1 MLKPLLTM
9 HNRTDEERSKVL
21 VFEDGAPGVI
31 AARAAGMEVVWVPDM
46 ELVKTLGDDHGLK
59 PSHTH
64 DSLEEFNPENW
75 GLPAYD

>member
-1 MLKPLLTM
+1 ML
-9 HNRTDEERSKVL
+9 RTLNIPHPRTEEERSKVL

-46 ELVKTLGDDHGLK
+46 ELVKTLGDDHGLN

-64 DSLEEFNPENW
+64 DSLEEFKPENW